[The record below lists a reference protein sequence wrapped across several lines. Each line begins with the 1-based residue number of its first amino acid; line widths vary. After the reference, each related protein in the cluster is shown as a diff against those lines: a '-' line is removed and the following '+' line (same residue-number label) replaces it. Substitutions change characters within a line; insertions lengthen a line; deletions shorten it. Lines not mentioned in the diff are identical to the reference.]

1 MYPTSQE
8 SIAPAVSSTCRT
20 HSHISTFV
28 NSTSQTAAYLDI
40 RCGRPLLMLH
50 GFFGEKTC
58 WLPLIELLQSQFR
71 CISLDML
78 GFGESS
84 KPEIRYDVAVEV
96 AFVRQV
102 VEQLNIEPCC
112 IIGHSFGGWVA
123 SAYSLKYP
131 NSVSSLVLAA
141 PAGIRDDSF
150 CGQYDALRPL
160 LWETPAVDWA
170 LKLAKPFA
178 SLAGKSEKL
187 QEISG
192 WRREL
197 MSQPVARSFLMSRMR
212 PEDAVDTVEKEIHQ
226 LQIPTLV
233 IAADSDETIPLWHC
247 ETYTNEIPGAELV
260 IIPNSTHGLPQ
271 TQAQIMA
278 KLISK
283 FLDN

>member
-1 MYPTSQE
+1 MQ
-8 SIAPAVSSTCRT
+8 SIAIAHKHTLT
-20 HSHISTFV
+20 TFV
-28 NSTSQTAAYLDI
+28 NSSSQTAAYLDI
-40 RCGRPLLMLH
+40 GSGPPLLLLH

-58 WLPLIELLQSQFR
+58 WLPLIEILQSQFR

-84 KPEIRYDVAVEV
+84 QPQIQYDVAVEV

-102 VEQLNIEPCC
+102 IEQLNIEPCS

-123 SAYSLKYP
+123 SAYALKYP
-131 NSVSSLVLAA
+131 NSVSSLILAA

-160 LWETPAVDWA
+160 LWQTPVVDWA
-170 LKLAKPFA
+170 LQLAKPVA
-178 SLAGKSEKL
+178 RLAGKSDKL

-212 PEDAVDTVEKEIHQ
+212 PEDAVDTVEKEIHK

-247 ETYTNEIPGAELV
+247 ETYAKEILGAELV
-260 IIPNSTHGLPQ
+260 IIPNATHGLPQ
-271 TQAQIMA
+271 TQPQFIA
-278 KLISK
+278 KLICN

>member
-1 MYPTSQE
+1 MQSQ
-8 SIAPAVSSTCRT
+8 AVVAHNTL
-20 HSHISTFV
+20 STFV
-28 NSTSQTAAYLDI
+28 NSSSQTAAYLDI
-40 RCGRPLLMLH
+40 GSGPPLLLLH

-84 KPEIRYDVAVEV
+84 QPKIQYDVAVEV

-102 VEQLNIEPCC
+102 VEQLNIEPCG

-123 SAYSLKYP
+123 SAYALKYP

-170 LKLAKPFA
+170 LQLAKPFA
-178 SLAGKSEKL
+178 SLVGKSEKL
-187 QEISG
+187 QQIAG

-212 PEDAVDTVEKEIHQ
+212 PEDAVDTVEKEIHK
-226 LQIPTLV
+226 LQIPALV
-233 IAADSDETIPLWHC
+233 IAAASDETIPLWHC
-247 ETYTNEIPGAELV
+247 ETYANEIPMAELA
-260 IIPNSTHGLPQ
+260 IIANATHGLPQ
-271 TQAQIMA
+271 TQAQIIA
-278 KLISK
+278 KLIGK
-283 FLDN
+283 FLDH

>member
-1 MYPTSQE
+1 MQSQ
-8 SIAPAVSSTCRT
+8 SVAAHKHTLNT
-20 HSHISTFV
+20 LV
-28 NSTSQTAAYLDI
+28 NNRSQTAAYLDI
-40 RCGRPLLMLH
+40 GRGRPLLLLH

-84 KPEIRYDVAVEV
+84 KPQIQYDVAVEV
-96 AFVRQV
+96 AFLRQV
-102 VEQLNIEPCC
+102 VEQLNIEPCA

-123 SAYSLKYP
+123 TGYALKYP

-160 LWETPAVDWA
+160 LWQTPAVDWA
-170 LKLAKPFA
+170 LQLAKPFA
-178 SLAGKSEKL
+178 KLAGKSEKL

-197 MSQPVARSFLMSRMR
+197 MYQPVARSFLMSRMR
-212 PEDAVDTVEKEIHQ
+212 PEDAVDTVEKEIHK

-233 IAADSDETIPLWHC
+233 IAAMGDETIPLWHC
-247 ETYTNEIPGAELV
+247 ETYANEIPGAELA
-260 IIPNSTHGLPQ
+260 IIPNATHGLPQ
-271 TQAQIMA
+271 TQAPIMA
-278 KLISK
+278 NLINK
-283 FLDN
+283 FLNN

>member
-1 MYPTSQE
+1 MQSQ
-8 SIAPAVSSTCRT
+8 AAVAHNTL
-20 HSHISTFV
+20 STFV
-28 NSTSQTAAYLDI
+28 NSSRQTASYLDI
-40 RCGRPLLMLH
+40 GSGPPLLLLH

-84 KPEIRYDVAVEV
+84 KPKIQYDVAVEV

-123 SAYSLKYP
+123 SAYALKYP

-170 LKLAKPFA
+170 LELAKPFA
-178 SLAGKSEKL
+178 SLVGKSDKL
-187 QEISG
+187 QQISG

-197 MSQPVARSFLMSRMR
+197 MCQPVARSFLMSRMR
-212 PEDAVDTVEKEIHQ
+212 PEDAVDTVEKEIHK

-233 IAADSDETIPLWHC
+233 IAAMGDETIPLWHC
-247 ETYTNEIPGAELV
+247 ETYANEIPRAELA
-260 IIPNSTHGLPQ
+260 IIPNATHGLPQ
-271 TQAQIMA
+271 TQAEIMA
-278 KLISK
+278 RLIGK

>member
-1 MYPTSQE
+1 MQSQ
-8 SIAPAVSSTCRT
+8 ALAGQKHTL
-20 HSHISTFV
+20 STFV
-28 NSTSQTAAYLDI
+28 NSSSQTAAYLDI
-40 RCGRPLLMLH
+40 GCGRPLLMLH

-170 LKLAKPFA
+170 LQLAKPFA

-187 QEISG
+187 QQISG

-212 PEDAVDTVEKEIHQ
+212 PEDAVDTVEKEIHK

-247 ETYTNEIPGAELV
+247 QTYSNEIPGAELA
-260 IIPNSTHGLPQ
+260 IIPNATHGLPQ

>member
-1 MYPTSQE
+1 
-8 SIAPAVSSTCRT
+8 
-20 HSHISTFV
+20 
-28 NSTSQTAAYLDI
+28 
-40 RCGRPLLMLH
+40 MLH
-50 GFFGEKTC
+50 GFLGEKTC
-58 WLPLIELLQSQFR
+58 WLPLIELLPSQFR

-84 KPEIRYDVAVEV
+84 QPEIRYDIAVEV

-102 VEQLNIEPCC
+102 VEQLNIEPYC

-141 PAGIRDDSF
+141 PDGIRDDSF

-160 LWETPAVDWA
+160 LWETPAVDWV
-170 LKLAKPFA
+170 LQLAKPFA
-178 SLAGKSEKL
+178 SLAGKSEQL
-187 QEISG
+187 QQISG

-212 PEDAVDTVEKEIHQ
+212 PEDAVDTVEKEIHK

-247 ETYTNEIPGAELV
+247 ETYANEIPGAELA
-260 IIPNSTHGLPQ
+260 IIPNATHGLPQ
-271 TQAQIMA
+271 TQAQTMA
-278 KLISK
+278 KLICN
-283 FLDN
+283 FLNN

>member
-1 MYPTSQE
+1 MQSQ
-8 SIAPAVSSTCRT
+8 ALVGHKHTL
-20 HSHISTFV
+20 STFV
-28 NSTSQTAAYLDI
+28 NSTNQTAAYLDI
-40 RCGRPLLMLH
+40 GCGRPLLMLH

-78 GFGESS
+78 GFGDSS

-112 IIGHSFGGWVA
+112 ILGHSFGGWVA

-170 LKLAKPFA
+170 LQLAKPFA

-247 ETYTNEIPGAELV
+247 QTYTNEIPGAELA

>member
-1 MYPTSQE
+1 MQSTE
-8 SIAPAVSSTCRT
+8 VST
-20 HSHISTFV
+20 HKHALTTVI
-28 NSTSQTAAYLDI
+28 NSSSQTAAYLDI
-40 RCGRPLLMLH
+40 GSGPPLLLLH

-84 KPEIRYDVAVEV
+84 QPQIQYSVAVEV

-102 VEQLNIEPCC
+102 AEQLNIEPCC
-112 IIGHSFGGWVA
+112 IVGHSFGGWVA
-123 SAYSLKYP
+123 SAYALKYP

-160 LWETPAVDWA
+160 LWQTPAVDWA
-170 LKLAKPFA
+170 LQLAKPFA
-178 SLAGKSEKL
+178 SLAGKSNKL
-187 QEISG
+187 QQISG

-197 MSQPVARSFLMSRMR
+197 MAQPVARSFLISRMR
-212 PEDAVDTVEKEIHQ
+212 PEDAVDTVEKEIHK

-247 ETYTNEIPGAELV
+247 QTYANEIPGAELA
-260 IIPNSTHGLPQ
+260 IIPNAGHGLPQ
-271 TQAQIMA
+271 NQAQVMA
-278 KLISK
+278 KLIGK
-283 FLDN
+283 FLNN

>member
-1 MYPTSQE
+1 MIKNHT
-8 SIAPAVSSTCRT
+8 V
-20 HSHISTFV
+20 STFV
-28 NSTSQTAAYLDI
+28 NSSSQTATYLDI
-40 RCGRPLLMLH
+40 GCGQPLLMLH

-84 KPEIRYDVAVEV
+84 KPEICYDVAVEV

-102 VEQLNIEPCC
+102 VEALNIDPCC

-123 SAYSLKYP
+123 SAYALKYP
-131 NSVSSLVLAA
+131 TSVSSLVLAA

-160 LWETPAVDWA
+160 LWQTPIVDWA
-170 LKLAKPFA
+170 LQLGKPFA
-178 SLAGKSEKL
+178 SLAGRSVQL
-187 QEISG
+187 QQIAG

-212 PEDAVDTVEKEIHQ
+212 PEDAIDTVEKDIQ
-226 LQIPTLV
+226 KLQVPTLV
-233 IAADSDETIPLWHC
+233 ITGDSDETIPLWHC
-247 ETYTNEIPGAELV
+247 QTYANEIPGAKLI
-260 IIPNSTHGLPQ
+260 IIPNADHGLPQ
-271 TQAQIMA
+271 TQAEMMA
-278 KLISK
+278 NLIFN
-283 FLDN
+283 FLEDVQKP

>member
-1 MYPTSQE
+1 MQSQ
-8 SIAPAVSSTCRT
+8 AVAASKHTLN
-20 HSHISTFV
+20 TFV
-28 NSTSQTAAYLDI
+28 NSRSQTAAYLDI
-40 RCGRPLLMLH
+40 GSGPSLLMLH

-84 KPEIRYDVAVEV
+84 KPQIPYDVAVEV

-131 NSVSSLVLAA
+131 NAVSSLVLAA

-160 LWETPAVDWA
+160 LWKTPVIDWA
-170 LKLAKPFA
+170 LELAKPFA
-178 SLAGKSEKL
+178 NLAGKSDKL
-187 QEISG
+187 EQISG

-212 PEDAVDTVEKEIHQ
+212 PEDAVDTVEKEIQ
-226 LQIPTLV
+226 KLQIPTLV
-233 IAADSDETIPLWHC
+233 IAAMGDETIPLWHC
-247 ETYTNEIPGAELV
+247 ETYANEIPGAELA
-260 IIPNSTHGLPQ
+260 IIPNADHGLPQ
-271 TQAQIMA
+271 TQAKIMA
-278 KLISK
+278 KLIVE
-283 FLDN
+283 FLNNSEKV

>member
-1 MYPTSQE
+1 
-8 SIAPAVSSTCRT
+8 
-20 HSHISTFV
+20 
-28 NSTSQTAAYLDI
+28 
-40 RCGRPLLMLH
+40 MLH

-58 WLPLIELLQSQFR
+58 WLPLIEILQSQFR

-84 KPEIRYDVAVEV
+84 KPQIQYDVAVEV

-102 VEQLNIEPCC
+102 IEQLNIEPCG

-123 SAYSLKYP
+123 SAYALKYP
-131 NSVSSLVLAA
+131 NSLSSLILAA

-160 LWETPAVDWA
+160 LWQTPAVDWA
-170 LKLAKPFA
+170 LQLAKPLA
-178 SLAGKSEKL
+178 RLAGKSDKL

-197 MSQPVARSFLMSRMR
+197 RSQPVARSFLIGRMR
-212 PEDAVDTVEKEIHQ
+212 PEDAVDTVEKEIHK

-233 IAADSDETIPLWHC
+233 IAAMDDETIPLWHC
-247 ETYTNEIPGAELV
+247 ETYANEIPGAELA
-260 IIPNSTHGLPQ
+260 IIPNATHGLPQ
-271 TQAQIMA
+271 TQAQVMA
-278 KLISK
+278 KLIRK

>member
-1 MYPTSQE
+1 MQ
-8 SIAPAVSSTCRT
+8 SIAVAHKHTVT
-20 HSHISTFV
+20 TFV
-28 NSTSQTAAYLDI
+28 NSSSQTAAYLDI
-40 RCGRPLLMLH
+40 GSGPPLLMLH

-84 KPEIRYDVAVEV
+84 KPEIQYNVALEV
-96 AFVRQV
+96 SFVRQV
-102 VEQLNIEPCC
+102 VEQLNIDPCC

-123 SAYSLKYP
+123 SAYALKYT

-160 LWETPAVDWA
+160 LWQTPIVDWA
-170 LKLAKPFA
+170 LQLAKPFA
-178 SLAGKSEKL
+178 NLAGKSNEL
-187 QEISG
+187 QQILG

-212 PEDAVDTVEKEIHQ
+212 PEDAIDTIEKDIHK

-233 IAADSDETIPLWHC
+233 ITGDRDETIPLWHSQ
-247 ETYTNEIPGAELV
+247 TYANEIPGAKLA
-260 IIPNSTHGLPQ
+260 IIPNATHGLPQ
-271 TQAQIMA
+271 TQAEMMA
-278 KLISK
+278 NLIWE
-283 FLDN
+283 FFGQLT

>member
-1 MYPTSQE
+1 MQ
-8 SIAPAVSSTCRT
+8 SIAIAHKHTLT
-20 HSHISTFV
+20 TFV
-28 NSTSQTAAYLDI
+28 NSSSQTAAYLDI
-40 RCGRPLLMLH
+40 GSGPPLLLLH

-58 WLPLIELLQSQFR
+58 WLPLIEILQSQFR

-84 KPEIRYDVAVEV
+84 KPQIQYGVAVEV

-102 VEQLNIEPCC
+102 IEQLNIEPCS

-123 SAYSLKYP
+123 SAYALKYP
-131 NSVSSLVLAA
+131 NSVSSLILAA

-160 LWETPAVDWA
+160 LWQTPVVDWA
-170 LKLAKPFA
+170 LQLAKPFA
-178 SLAGKSEKL
+178 RLAGKSDQL

-212 PEDAVDTVEKEIHQ
+212 PEDAVDTVEKEIHK

-233 IAADSDETIPLWHC
+233 IAAGSDETIPLWHC
-247 ETYTNEIPGAELV
+247 QTYANEIPGAELA
-260 IIPNSTHGLPQ
+260 IIPNANHGLPQ
-271 TQAQIMA
+271 TQPQVMA
-278 KLISK
+278 KLIGK
-283 FLDN
+283 FLNN

>member
-1 MYPTSQE
+1 M
-8 SIAPAVSSTCRT
+8 
-20 HSHISTFV
+20 
-28 NSTSQTAAYLDI
+28 
-40 RCGRPLLMLH
+40 
-50 GFFGEKTC
+50 
-58 WLPLIELLQSQFR
+58 
-71 CISLDML
+71 
-78 GFGESS
+78 
-84 KPEIRYDVAVEV
+84 
-96 AFVRQV
+96 RQV
-102 VEQLNIEPCC
+102 VEQLNIEPSC

-131 NSVSSLVLAA
+131 NAVSSLVLAA

-247 ETYTNEIPGAELV
+247 ETYTKEIPGAELV

-271 TQAQIMA
+271 NPAQIMA

>member
-1 MYPTSQE
+1 MQSQALVRQKHTL
-8 SIAPAVSSTCRT
+8 SI
-20 HSHISTFV
+20 FV
-28 NSTSQTAAYLDI
+28 NSTTQTATYLDI
-40 RCGRPLLMLH
+40 GCGRPLLMLH

-150 CGQYDALRPL
+150 CGKYDALRPL

-170 LKLAKPFA
+170 LQLAKPFA

-187 QEISG
+187 QQISG

-212 PEDAVDTVEKEIHQ
+212 PEDAVDTVEEEIHK

-233 IAADSDETIPLWHC
+233 IAAESDETIPLWHC
-247 ETYTNEIPGAELV
+247 QTYANEIPGAELA
-260 IIPNSTHGLPQ
+260 IIPNADHGLPQ

-278 KLISK
+278 KLTCK
-283 FLDN
+283 FLNN

>member
-1 MYPTSQE
+1 VQ
-8 SIAPAVSSTCRT
+8 SIAVAHNTL
-20 HSHISTFV
+20 STFV
-28 NSTSQTAAYLDI
+28 NSSSQTATYLDI
-40 RCGRPLLMLH
+40 GSGPPLLLLH

-84 KPEIRYDVAVEV
+84 KPKIQYDVAVEV

-102 VEQLNIEPCC
+102 VEQLNIEPCG

-123 SAYSLKYP
+123 SAYALKYP

-170 LKLAKPFA
+170 LQLAKPFA
-178 SLAGKSEKL
+178 SLVGKNEKL
-187 QEISG
+187 QQIAG

-212 PEDAVDTVEKEIHQ
+212 PEDAVDTVEKEIHK
-226 LQIPTLV
+226 LQIPALV
-233 IAADSDETIPLWHC
+233 IAAASDETIPLWHC
-247 ETYTNEIPGAELV
+247 ETYANEIPRAELA
-260 IIPNSTHGLPQ
+260 IIPNATHGLPQ
-271 TQAQIMA
+271 TQAQVIA
-278 KLISK
+278 KLIRK

>member
-1 MYPTSQE
+1 MQSQ
-8 SIAPAVSSTCRT
+8 AVLGHNTL
-20 HSHISTFV
+20 STFV
-28 NSTSQTAAYLDI
+28 NSSSQTAAYLDI
-40 RCGRPLLMLH
+40 GSGPPLLLLH
-50 GFFGEKTC
+50 GFFGEKNC

-84 KPEIRYDVAVEV
+84 KPQIQYDVAVEV

-102 VEQLNIEPCC
+102 VEQLNIEPCG

-123 SAYSLKYP
+123 SAYALKYP

-160 LWETPAVDWA
+160 LWQTPAVDWA
-170 LKLAKPFA
+170 LELAKPFA
-178 SLAGKSEKL
+178 SLVGKSDKL
-187 QEISG
+187 QQISG

-197 MSQPVARSFLMSRMR
+197 MCQPVARSFLMSRMR
-212 PEDAVDTVEKEIHQ
+212 PEDAVDTVEKEIHK

-233 IAADSDETIPLWHC
+233 IAAMGDETIPLWHC
-247 ETYTNEIPGAELV
+247 ETYANEIPRAELA
-260 IIPNSTHGLPQ
+260 IIPNATHGLPQ
-271 TQAQIMA
+271 TQAEIMA
-278 KLISK
+278 KLIGK

>member
-1 MYPTSQE
+1 MQSQ
-8 SIAPAVSSTCRT
+8 AAVAHKHTL
-20 HSHISTFV
+20 STFV
-28 NSTSQTAAYLDI
+28 NSHSQTATYLDI
-40 RCGRPLLMLH
+40 GNGPPLLLLH

-84 KPEIRYDVAVEV
+84 KPQIQYDVAVEV

-102 VEQLNIEPCC
+102 VQQLNIEPCG

-123 SAYSLKYP
+123 SAYALKYP
-131 NSVSSLVLAA
+131 KSVSSLVLAA

-170 LKLAKPFA
+170 LQLAKPFA
-178 SLAGKSEKL
+178 RLAGKSEKL

-197 MSQPVARSFLMSRMR
+197 MYQPVARSFLMSRMR
-212 PEDAVDTVEKEIHQ
+212 PEDAVDTVEKEIHK

-247 ETYTNEIPGAELV
+247 QTYANEIPGAELA
-260 IIPNSTHGLPQ
+260 IIPNATHGLPQ
-271 TQAQIMA
+271 TQAQIIA

>member
-1 MYPTSQE
+1 MQSQ
-8 SIAPAVSSTCRT
+8 ALLGQKHTL
-20 HSHISTFV
+20 STFV

-40 RCGRPLLMLH
+40 GCGRPLLMLH

-160 LWETPAVDWA
+160 LWETPAVD
-170 LKLAKPFA
+170 
-178 SLAGKSEKL
+178 
-187 QEISG
+187 
-192 WRREL
+192 
-197 MSQPVARSFLMSRMR
+197 
-212 PEDAVDTVEKEIHQ
+212 
-226 LQIPTLV
+226 
-233 IAADSDETIPLWHC
+233 
-247 ETYTNEIPGAELV
+247 
-260 IIPNSTHGLPQ
+260 
-271 TQAQIMA
+271 
-278 KLISK
+278 
-283 FLDN
+283 

>member
-1 MYPTSQE
+1 MQSQ
-8 SIAPAVSSTCRT
+8 ALVGQNHTL
-20 HSHISTFV
+20 STFV
-28 NSTSQTAAYLDI
+28 NSSSQTAAYLDI
-40 RCGRPLLMLH
+40 GCGRPLLMLH

-160 LWETPAVDWA
+160 LWETTAVDWA
-170 LKLAKPFA
+170 LQLAKPFA
-178 SLAGKSEKL
+178 SLAGKSDKL
-187 QEISG
+187 QQISG

-226 LQIPTLV
+226 LKIPTLV

-247 ETYTNEIPGAELV
+247 QTYANEIPGAELA

-283 FLDN
+283 FLNN

>member
-1 MYPTSQE
+1 MQSQ
-8 SIAPAVSSTCRT
+8 ALAGQKHTL
-20 HSHISTFV
+20 STFV
-28 NSTSQTAAYLDI
+28 NSSSQTAAYLDI
-40 RCGRPLLMLH
+40 GCGRPLLMLH

-170 LKLAKPFA
+170 LQLAKPFA
-178 SLAGKSEKL
+178 SLAGKNEKL
-187 QEISG
+187 QQISG

-212 PEDAVDTVEKEIHQ
+212 PEDAVDTVEKEIHK

-247 ETYTNEIPGAELV
+247 QTYSNEIPGAELA
-260 IIPNSTHGLPQ
+260 IIPNATHGLPQ

>member
-1 MYPTSQE
+1 MQSQA
-8 SIAPAVSSTCRT
+8 SP
-20 HSHISTFV
+20 SHRHTLSTFV
-28 NSTSQTAAYLDI
+28 NSSSQTVAYLDI
-40 RCGRPLLMLH
+40 GSGPALLMLH

-84 KPEIRYDVAVEV
+84 KPQICYDVAVEV

-160 LWETPAVDWA
+160 LWQTPVIDLA
-170 LKLAKPFA
+170 LQLAKPFA
-178 SLAGKSEKL
+178 SLVGKSDKL

-212 PEDAVDTVEKEIHQ
+212 PEDAVDTVEKQIHK

-233 IAADSDETIPLWHC
+233 ITGDSDETIPLWHC
-247 ETYTNEIPGAELV
+247 KTYANEIPGAELA
-260 IIPNSTHGLPQ
+260 IIPNATHGLPQ
-271 TQAQIMA
+271 TQAHVMT
-278 KLISK
+278 KLISN
-283 FLDN
+283 FLDNSEKL

>member
-1 MYPTSQE
+1 VQ
-8 SIAPAVSSTCRT
+8 SIAVAHKHTVT
-20 HSHISTFV
+20 TFV
-28 NSTSQTAAYLDI
+28 NSSSQTAAYLDI
-40 RCGRPLLMLH
+40 GSGPPLLMLH

-58 WLPLIELLQSQFR
+58 WLPLIEILQSQFR

-84 KPEIRYDVAVEV
+84 KPQIQYDVAVEV

-102 VEQLNIEPCC
+102 IEQLNIEPCG

-123 SAYSLKYP
+123 SAYALKYP
-131 NSVSSLVLAA
+131 NSLSSLILAA

-160 LWETPAVDWA
+160 LWQTPAVDWA
-170 LKLAKPFA
+170 LQLAKPLA
-178 SLAGKSEKL
+178 RLAGKSD
-187 QEISG
+187 ISG

-197 MSQPVARSFLMSRMR
+197 RSQPVARSFLIGRMR
-212 PEDAVDTVEKEIHQ
+212 PEDAVDTVEKEIHK

-233 IAADSDETIPLWHC
+233 IAAMDDETIPLWHC
-247 ETYTNEIPGAELV
+247 ETYANEIPGAELA
-260 IIPNSTHGLPQ
+260 IIPNATHGLPQ
-271 TQAQIMA
+271 TQAQVMA
-278 KLISK
+278 KLIRK

>member
-1 MYPTSQE
+1 MQSQ
-8 SIAPAVSSTCRT
+8 ALVGQKHTL
-20 HSHISTFV
+20 STFV
-28 NSTSQTAAYLDI
+28 NSSRQTAAYLDI
-40 RCGRPLLMLH
+40 GCGRPLLMLH

-84 KPEIRYDVAVEV
+84 KPEIPYDVAVEV

-170 LKLAKPFA
+170 LHLAKPFA

-187 QEISG
+187 QQISG

-212 PEDAVDTVEKEIHQ
+212 PEDAVDTVEKEIHK

-247 ETYTNEIPGAELV
+247 ETYAGEIPGAELA
-260 IIPNSTHGLPQ
+260 IIPNATHGLPQ
-271 TQAQIMA
+271 TQAPIMA
-278 KLISK
+278 KFISK
-283 FLDN
+283 FLNS

>member
-1 MYPTSQE
+1 MQSQ
-8 SIAPAVSSTCRT
+8 ALRGQT
-20 HSHISTFV
+20 HTLTTFV
-28 NSTSQTAAYLDI
+28 NSTTQTAAYLDI
-40 RCGRPLLMLH
+40 GCGRPLLMLH
-50 GFFGEKTC
+50 GFLGEKTC
-58 WLPLIELLQSQFR
+58 WLPFIELLQSQFR

-170 LKLAKPFA
+170 LQLAKPFA

-187 QEISG
+187 QQISG

-212 PEDAVDTVEKEIHQ
+212 PEDAVDTVEKEIHK

-247 ETYTNEIPGAELV
+247 ETYANEIPGAELV
-260 IIPNSTHGLPQ
+260 IIPNATHGLPQ

-278 KLISK
+278 KLTCE
-283 FLDN
+283 FLNH